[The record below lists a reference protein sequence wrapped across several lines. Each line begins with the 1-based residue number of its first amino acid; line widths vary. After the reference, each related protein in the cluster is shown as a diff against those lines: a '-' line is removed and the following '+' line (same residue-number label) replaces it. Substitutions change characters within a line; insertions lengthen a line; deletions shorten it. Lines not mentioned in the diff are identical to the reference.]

1 MRRNHYNFY
10 IVYFAFFLANIMVNS
25 SNENNQ
31 PSDNGQLGQILLSNF
46 DPSSLDTTTPSAKL
60 ALYLIENG
68 RAQEVHDNFD
78 NYKNILSDEIIFK
91 LIDAL
96 DSNIAKSN
104 VANLDNIPLDVFSRY
119 AKWCK
124 GKVKSGIQQ
133 IEDNNQY
140 VNYLQNAPKSWKQ
153 TFAIFSPEEQ
163 KRLSECIEFY
173 PEMIAVKTSMK
184 IEWEQKSVKI
194 YLDKDYLSVDEKTAQ
209 QTDEVEIID
218 GNVYMTMQWAKSLVP
233 ENLQLKPSVF
243 VAISNIF
250 NTGESF
256 KVAADMRSLKLVGEL
271 LGIERRGCIL
281 HKGDKKVNS
290 RDESALCLTMGTWT
304 NNGISTGNPI
314 VLFVWES
321 VWTLKQVYPD
331 YMTLVRKLA
340 KPIEVLS

>member
-1 MRRNHYNFY
+1 
-10 IVYFAFFLANIMVNS
+10 MVNS

-31 PSDNGQLGQILLSNF
+31 SSHNEQLGQIQSSDF
-46 DPSSLDTTTPSAKL
+46 DSSSLDTTNASAKL

-78 NYKNILSDEIIFK
+78 NYKNILSDEIVFK

-96 DSNIAKSN
+96 DNNIAKSN

-119 AKWCK
+119 GKMVERKAK
-124 GKVKSGIQQ
+124 IRQQQ

-140 VNYLQNAPKSWKQ
+140 ADYLQNAPKSWKQ
-153 TFAIFSPEEQ
+153 TFATFSPEEQ

-194 YLDKDYLSVDEKTAQ
+194 YVDKDYLSVDENTAQ
-209 QTDEVEIID
+209 ETDEIEIID
-218 GNVYMTMQWAKSLVP
+218 GNAFMTMQWAKSLVP
-233 ENLQLKPSVF
+233 ENLQLKWSVF

-250 NTGESF
+250 NTGEVF